1 MFRRSLCLLSLLL
14 PLSVLPAQGSLP
26 KGEYRGELDKAMQ
39 NWREGKRE
47 RALAT
52 LETLEFAVE
61 EESEEDWPNAAEFAE
76 MHELNARIRMDRG
89 QYAEALKSLDSARGR
104 QPHPDQ
110 DMLRAR
116 VELRTGRYDVAQARL
131 EQLLAAQPE
140 DSELHLEARVRL
152 ARLFERRGD
161 AEKKTRQL
169 EEVIRVGKTQ
179 RLTGAWTKLWYGE
192 ALALSGPERLPEASR
207 IFLECTKE
215 EPYLA
220 QAYIALGDLYFRV
233 YREAAGRPSGESEYK
248 RALDKCGEQ
257 EGALVGLFVSR
268 EDNYLLDPEKTDG
281 YLKRALALNPKSVP
295 ALRARAGRWIDNRA
309 FARARATLDKALA
322 VDPKDPQTLAQAIS
336 VAFLTYRKDEEDK
349 LRDRLKTVRPSGAG
363 VDLVLGQHLCAL
375 YRFADSLPFLFRAR
389 KEQPDD
395 VDTLVT
401 LGRALIYSGRGD
413 EAYKHFERSRELER
427 GFVRPWR
434 DNQMALQERLDSSYE
449 RFERGNFIFVM
460 HPDESPVMLP
470 YLSDT
475 YERAWRTLGTKYG
488 VLPGCKVRVEKFSRF
503 GDFSV
508 RTVGF
513 KGFGA
518 LGACFGCFI
527 TSVSPQAPEIRQQ
540 FSWKVTAWH
549 EFSHVLHLQLS
560 KARVP
565 RWLTEGLAV
574 FEEMG
579 LDPSFDRRMEREL
592 KGALVNDSIFGL
604 TELNSAFR
612 GPKILFGYYQGG
624 LIAKFLAREY
634 GFGKLV
640 ELVRAYG
647 EDKNTPQIF
656 REVLGLSPERFDAM
670 FKNYVEQLV
679 GPYALEP
686 RIEDETMSR
695 LLVRVGRNPSDV
707 RARILLAQGFRQRG
721 NVIDCGTQ
729 LAALRKIDPD
739 NGDAYLIR
747 AKLALSRKDLRQAR
761 SFLRQGFENGGDD
774 FDARMAYA
782 DILMQAGREAD
793 ALAQYD
799 RAIECWPTCSEP
811 GGASPFLA
819 KYRIL
824 KKQGEDEKALAVLER
839 YSELNGRDYGAHRL
853 LSEVYREGGELARE
867 RRHLEMMRDIDPY
880 DRALH
885 WRLAQILRQE
895 RLHADEVSALR
906 IALVIPAELD
916 RSAREQQEGGA
927 EPVRKAAIWIALCE
941 ALIRAEQPAEAKSEA
956 ARLLASG
963 EELLDDEKARAEE
976 LAGR

>member
-1 MFRRSLCLLSLLL
+1 MRSVCLLFLLL
-14 PLSVLPAQGSLP
+14 PLSGLSAQGSLP
-26 KGEYRGELDKAMQ
+26 KGEYRADLEKAMQ
-39 NWREGKRE
+39 YLREGKRE
-47 RALAT
+47 RALAS

-61 EESEEDWPNAAEFAE
+61 EEAAEDQPSAAELAE
-76 MHELNARIRMDRG
+76 MHELMARIRMDRG
-89 QYAEALKSLDSARGR
+89 QYAKALQSLGSARAKK
-104 QPHPDQ
+104 PHPDQ

-116 VELRTGRYDVAQARL
+116 IELRTGRYADAQARL
-131 EQLLAAQPE
+131 QQLLKSQPA

-152 ARLFERRGD
+152 AQLFGRRGQV
-161 AEKKTRQL
+161 EKQKQQV
-169 EEVIRVGKTQ
+169 EEVVRIGKTQ
-179 RLTGAWTKLWYGE
+179 RLQKPWTKLWYGK

-207 IFLECTKE
+207 IFLECSKQ

-220 QAYIALGDLYFRV
+220 QAYISLGDLYYRV

-248 RALDKCGEQ
+248 RALDRCGEQ
-257 EGALVGLFVSR
+257 EAALVGLFISR
-268 EDNYLLDPEKTDG
+268 DSNYLLDPKKTG
-281 YLKRALALNPKSVP
+281 SYLQRALELNPRSVP
-295 ALRARAGRWIDNRA
+295 ALRARASRLIDNRA
-309 FARARATLDKALA
+309 FAQARGFLKRALA
-322 VDPKDPQTLAQAIS
+322 VDAKDPETLAQAIS
-336 VAFLTYRKDEEDK
+336 LAFLTYQKEEERK
-349 LRDRLKTVRPSGAG
+349 LRERLQELRPSGAG
-363 VDLVLGQHLCAL
+363 VDLVLGKHLCSL

-389 KEQPDD
+389 KQQPDD

-413 EAYKHFERSRELER
+413 EAYKHFERSRQIER
-427 GFVRPWR
+427 GFVYPWR
-434 DNQMALQERLDSSYE
+434 DNQMALQERLDASYE
-449 RFERGNFIFVM
+449 RFERGNFVFVM
-460 HPDESPVMLP
+460 RPDEAPVMLP

-475 YERAWRTLGTKYG
+475 YERAWRILGTKYG
-488 VLPGCKVRVEKFSRF
+488 VLPACKVRVEKFARF

-518 LGACFGCFI
+518 LGACFGCCI

-565 RWLTEGLAV
+565 RWLTEGMAV

-612 GPKILFGYYQGG
+612 GPRILFGYYQGG

-656 REVLGLSPERFDAM
+656 REVLGLKPERFDAL
-670 FKNYVEQLV
+670 FKGYVEQLV
-679 GPYALEP
+679 GSYALES
-686 RIEDETMSR
+686 RIEDETLSR
-695 LLVRVGRNPSDV
+695 LQVRVGRNPSDV

-729 LAALRKIDPD
+729 LAALKRMEPE

-747 AKLALSRKDLRQAR
+747 AKLALGRKDLRKAR
-761 SFLRQGFENGGDD
+761 RFLELGFKNGGDD

-782 DILMQAGREAD
+782 DILAQAGLQSE

-799 RAIECWPTCSEP
+799 RAIECWPTCSEA

-819 KYRIL
+819 KFQIL
-824 KKQGEDEKALAVLER
+824 SKQGRKEEALAVLAR

-853 LSEVYREGGELARE
+853 LSQAYRKNADLPRE

-885 WRLAQILRQE
+885 WRLAQVLRQE
-895 RLHADEVSALR
+895 KRYGDEVSALQ
-906 IALVIPAELD
+906 IALVIPPALD
-916 RSAREQQEGGA
+916 RSARDQKKDEA
-927 EPVRKAAIWIALCE
+927 ETLRKAEIWLALCD
-941 ALIRAEQPAEAKSEA
+941 ALLRDQRHSEAKREA
-956 ARLLASG
+956 EKLLLSG
-963 EELLDDEKARAEE
+963 EELQAEEKARALE
-976 LAGR
+976 LAGL